1 MKYPW
6 QRVGVFI
13 DVQNMYYSAK
23 NLYQNLVNFSKI
35 LEEAVAGRQLIKA
48 AAYVIRAE
56 IPKQEQFFEA
66 LKYAGFDVK
75 IKDLQVFAGG
85 IKKGDWDVGIVM
97 DILKVAPKLDVA
109 VLVSGD
115 GDFVELV
122 DYLKSQGIRVEVM
135 AFSQSASSKL
145 KDVAD
150 EFIDLDKNP
159 QKYLVKDFNK
169 PKPRKKFFFG
179 T

>member
-6 QRVGVFI
+6 QRVGVFV

-35 LEEAVAGRQLIKA
+35 LEEAVAGRQLIRA
-48 AAYVIRAE
+48 SAYVIRAE

-97 DILKVAPKLDVA
+97 DILKIAPKLDVV

-115 GDFVELV
+115 GDYIDLVE
-122 DYLKSQGIRVEVM
+122 YLKSQGIRVEIM

-145 KDVAD
+145 KELSD
-150 EFIDLDKNP
+150 EFVDLDKNP
-159 QKYLVKDFNK
+159 QKYLVKDFK
-169 PKPRKKFFFG
+169 RQPRKSFFFG
-179 T
+179 R